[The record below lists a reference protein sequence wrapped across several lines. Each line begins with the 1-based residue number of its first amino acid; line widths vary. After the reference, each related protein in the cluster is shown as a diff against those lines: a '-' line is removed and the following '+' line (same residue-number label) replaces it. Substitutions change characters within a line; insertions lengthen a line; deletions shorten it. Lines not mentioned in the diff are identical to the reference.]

1 MYTGSMHEFVQCN
14 ESKYLHLSY
23 IFQTKSKTEYK
34 QEIERLKEELR
45 EQQEREARKSR
56 EEEERRRRLEE
67 ENRRLKVRAESV
79 EEELKQTVGR
89 MSLYSSNFLK

>member
-1 MYTGSMHEFVQCN
+1 M
-14 ESKYLHLSY
+14 HLSY

-45 EQQEREARKSR
+45 EQQYRETRKIR

-79 EEELKQTVGR
+79 EEELKQTVSR
-89 MSLYSSNFLK
+89 MSLNSPNYFVFFNYRPQTEFRAR

>member
-1 MYTGSMHEFVQCN
+1 MSF

-45 EQQEREARKSR
+45 EQQERETRKSR
-56 EEEERRRRLEE
+56 EAEERRRRLEE
-67 ENRRLKVRAESV
+67 ENRRLKVRTESV
-79 EEELKQTVGR
+79 EEELKQTVGW
-89 MSLYSSNFLK
+89 MPLNLSNLLKQN